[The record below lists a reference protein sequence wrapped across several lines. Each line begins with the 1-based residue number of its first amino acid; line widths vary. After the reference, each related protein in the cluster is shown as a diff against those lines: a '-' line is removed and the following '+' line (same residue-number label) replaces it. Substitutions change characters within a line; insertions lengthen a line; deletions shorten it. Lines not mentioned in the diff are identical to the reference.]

1 MPWCGTRRACRR
13 VAGCG
18 IMFQEVWIV
27 FSEGLDSLVTGA
39 ISKCWKTEID
49 AETLIAVLRGDADVE
64 PWRPHLGLF
73 FSELPI
79 DVAVSFILKHGLRG
93 SALRHSY
100 ESYLAL
106 GGDPNPDL
114 EEWIDG

>member
-1 MPWCGTRRACRR
+1 
-13 VAGCG
+13 
-18 IMFQEVWIV
+18 MF
-27 FSEGLDSLVTGA
+27 FDGLDSLVTGA

-49 AETLIAVLRGDADVE
+49 TETLVAILRGDENVE
-64 PWRPHLGLF
+64 AWRPHVGLF

-100 ESYLAL
+100 ESYLAS

-114 EEWIDG
+114 EDWIDG